1 MPIRKTIN
9 VITDTE
15 ADEETLS
22 RLKQGMDLLC
32 GVKTTAQEVS
42 WTRNFRRCVLP
53 FSHAVW
59 GYLRVEDSNVTL
71 GCCGGT
77 LSEYVVM
84 MKDDRGVMHSIRL
97 DREKNARYIL
107 TCLEKAN
114 PDCRIGYTAENK
126 KYFGITEAK

>member
-9 VITDTE
+9 VITGTE

-71 GCCGGT
+71 GCCG
-77 LSEYVVM
+77 
-84 MKDDRGVMHSIRL
+84 VMHSIRL

-126 KYFGITEAK
+126 KYFGVSEAK